1 MPTGD
6 ASHDVTTSSD
16 EMISDDLCREIE
28 YYFQQMNFAM
38 TVDDKYYI
46 AREIFLLVDK
56 NIDCFYACNILMES
70 VRRKLLLF
78 SFSTNLY
85 ETDIFHEF
93 SHIVSNFATHE
104 QNFAQNFAQQPK

>member
-6 ASHDVTTSSD
+6 TSHDVTTLPD
-16 EMISDDLCREIE
+16 WCTEMQ
-28 YYFQQMNFAM
+28 YFFQQMNFAM

-56 NIDCFYACNILMES
+56 NIEYFYASNVLMES

-78 SFSTNLY
+78 SYSTNLY
-85 ETDIFHEF
+85 ETAIFNEF
-93 SHIVSNFATHE
+93 SHIMANSPPHE
-104 QNFAQNFAQQPK
+104 QNYAQQPK